1 MIETRTIDY
10 VHDSPVSAA
19 VRGELR
25 DLFALLARARDRG
38 GPGDDDVRSF
48 VAAFN
53 DVLQW
58 SQDPAAHVLIVFE
71 LVVAVH
77 RALASLAVIRGGP
90 AEATLRDILG

>member
-1 MIETRTIDY
+1 MIET
-10 VHDSPVSAA
+10 
-19 VRGELR
+19 
-25 DLFALLARARDRG
+25 LLARARDRG

-58 SQDPAAHVLIVFE
+58 SQEDPEAHVLLLFE